1 MVRLNCHSK
10 MNKGLL
16 DEIIQLISTHTEHD
30 GSYCDTGEDMGWACR
45 SECMEK
51 ALKRL
56 DELTKNLI
64 TD

>member
-1 MVRLNCHSK
+1 MTKQELQ
-10 MNKGLL
+10 
-16 DEIIQLISTHTEHD
+16 IIQHIISIHD
-30 GSYCDTGEDMGWACR
+30 AGDGYYCDTGEDMGWACR